1 MDICPF
7 WQPAT
12 VLCVD
17 CIVILWL
24 NKILLLLQF
33 HNMHNAVDGGV
44 LQAMW
49 EGLTGQ
55 VVHRDQLI
63 IC

>member
-1 MDICPF
+1 MFVVYLFFLCVCVCVCVCACAFVCFFVKVASVMEICLF

-24 NKILLLLQF
+24 NKILLL
-33 HNMHNAVDGGV
+33 
-44 LQAMW
+44 
-49 EGLTGQ
+49 
-55 VVHRDQLI
+55 R
-63 IC
+63 